1 LKTIKIEVKID
12 HEEGIQSILVN
23 GVEKIDDNGI
33 VSIARGSQ
41 EEWLIAE
48 DIYKDHDLVLVLT
61 E

>member
-1 LKTIKIEVKID
+1 MKTIKIEVKID